1 MSEIVFDF
9 GNARAKWFNPRS
21 KLYGSF
27 IHAIAPLSENEWVR
41 VARRGSPPEGIAKIN
56 GKAFAFGSA
65 ARRHTIQERPRGA
78 ARYRDTYYGVAM
90 AYALSES
97 IQKTDANVRL
107 CGSHAPMDIDYA
119 VNLREAVFGQWEV
132 ESRHGYTAFNVRDVM
147 TFDEPLG
154 GYSHYVF
161 TERGEERRVNPLGER
176 YTLTIDVG
184 GYTVDVVAVDPG
196 GQIDI
201 MSAHSTRTGVID
213 LMKGFEQELRGN
225 NASLFQDTSDLDI
238 RRVEN
243 ALISGVYQFGRIS
256 LPCADEATAAIN
268 TLVYD
273 VTQVINAAGGVANF
287 DVMLLT
293 GGGAALI
300 YEALCAALPSG
311 EFLMAEKERD
321 LMMYANV
328 FGGAKLSALLKRMG
342 V

>member
-1 MSEIVFDF
+1 MSEMVFDF
-9 GNARAKWFNPRS
+9 GNAWAKWYNPRS

-27 IHAIAPLSENEWVR
+27 MHAIAPLSENDWTR
-41 VARRGSPPEGIAKIN
+41 IARRGSPPEGIAKIN
-56 GKAFAFGSA
+56 GKPFAFGSA

-78 ARYRDTYYGVAM
+78 ARYRDIYYGVAL
-90 AYALSES
+90 AYSLSECL
-97 IQKTDANVRL
+97 QRTDANVRV
-107 CGSHAPMDIDYA
+107 CGSHAPIDIDYA
-119 VNLREAVFGQWEV
+119 INLREAVFGQWEV
-132 ESRHGYTAFNVRDVM
+132 ESRHGYSAFNVRDVM

-161 TERGEERRVNPLGER
+161 TERGEERRSNPLAER

-213 LMKGFEQELRGN
+213 LLKGFESELRSN
-225 NASLFQDTSDLDI
+225 NAALFQDTPDLDI

-243 ALISGVYQFGRIS
+243 ALMSGQYHFGKVE
-256 LPCADEATAAIN
+256 LDCANEAVAAIN
-268 TLVYD
+268 SLVFD

-300 YEALCAALPSG
+300 YEALCTALPSV
-311 EFLMAEKERD
+311 EFVMAERERE
-321 LMMYANV
+321 LMKYANV

>member
-1 MSEIVFDF
+1 MEIVFDF
-9 GNARAKWFNPRS
+9 GNARAKWFNPRN

-27 IHAIAPLSENEWVR
+27 IHAIAPLSENEWIK
-41 VARRGSPPEGIAKIN
+41 VARRGSPPEGIAKVN

-78 ARYRDTYYGVAM
+78 SRYRDTYYGVAM

-119 VNLREAVFGQWEV
+119 INLREAVFGQWEV
-132 ESRHGYTAFNVRDVM
+132 ESRNGYTAFNVRDVM

-161 TERGEERRVNPLGER
+161 TERGEERRANILSDR

-213 LMKGFEQELRGN
+213 LMKGFESELRSN

-256 LPCADEATAAIN
+256 LPCSDEAAAAIN

-300 YEALCAALPSG
+300 YEALCAALPSV
-311 EFLMAEKERD
+311 EFIMAEKDRD